1 MPLTRADA
9 EAWLDGYLPYALER
23 GNIAGAVVVIVK
35 DGQVLLQKGYGYA
48 DVGARKPV
56 DPETTMFR
64 PGSVSKLFTWTAV
77 MQQVEQGKIDLDHD
91 VNEYLDFKI
100 PPFQGKPVTMRNLMT
115 HTGGFE
121 EWIKNLIG
129 AEPTPEIPLRTML
142 TGHVPGRIFPPGQ
155 VPAYS
160 NFGATLAGYIVQRVS
175 GQTFDDYVDQ
185 HIFAPL
191 DMQHASFRE
200 PLPPNLAPL
209 MSKAYELA
217 SGPPK
222 PFEIVHPAPA
232 GSSAVTGADMAHFLI
247 AHLQDGEYHGQAHPA
262 GERPHR
268 RCTTRRRRSSRRCTA
283 CCSVSI
289 RWTATGIRSSATPA
303 TRAGSIASSTSIPD
317 DHVGVFVSLNSL
329 GSGGSP
335 ASIRHALYAGFTDRY
350 FPGPGPQGHVDPATA
365 RADAAK
371 IAGHYLSSRREQ
383 TNFLSLLNLIGQAKI
398 SADADG
404 HITASNVLGVSSQP
418 KQFEE
423 IAPFVWRE
431 IDGKERLAAKLE
443 GGAVTMWGED
453 SDSAVEVSQP
463 APWYENAGW
472 LLPAVIAAVAALLL
486 TGLLWPV
493 TAIVRRQ
500 LPQRLSRCEA
510 LPPTASASSASPR
523 WPRDCSCRPGSPSK
537 CTCSLPSQVSAAM
550 DPAIMTLHVLSIVL
564 FPLAVL
570 AALWDFVVIWRTR
583 AGWGSWW
590 ARLWSTVLLL
600 SSIVLAYAG
609 VLFPPDR
616 PWCRFLNPSLWTAA
630 VTEPLA
636 AEAVRQ
642 LVLPTPYLLFL
653 GDVRDAGYRQDRIRP
668 ARLGAAALRR
678 RVRLAGG
685 RCHDRAGRALA
696 GGGAC
701 TRCARPGHRRR
712 QRRRRARCDL
722 GRRTRPGAARRLGHR
737 QRHARAARLGPGA
750 GGSGRTPRPPA

>member
-1 MPLTRADA
+1 MPRSGGASPMRSRVMAAAVWAAVAVRATAGFAQQAPSLVPPVAAPVVSSPAAPSAQASAPLTRADV

-56 DPETTMFR
+56 DAETTMFR

-142 TGHVPGRIFPPGQ
+142 AGHVPARIFPPGQ

-175 GQTFDDYVDQ
+175 SQTFDDYVEQ

-191 DMQHASFRE
+191 NMQHASFRE
-200 PLPPNLAPL
+200 PLPPKLAPL
-209 MSKAYELA
+209 MSKGYELA

-232 GSSAVTGADMAHFLI
+232 GSSSVSGADMAHFLI
-247 AHLQDGEYHGQAHPA
+247 AHLQDGEYDGQRILQTTTAQAMHNTVTTIIPPLHNMLLGFYQMDRNGHKIVGHA
-262 GERPHR
+262 GD
-268 RCTTRRRRSSRRCTA
+268 TRWFHSEFYLY
-283 CCSVSI
+283 
-289 RWTATGIRSSATPA
+289 
-303 TRAGSIASSTSIPD
+303 PD
-317 DHVGVFVSLNSL
+317 DHVGVFVSLNSV

-335 ASIRHALYAGFTDRY
+335 GSIRHALYAGFTDRY

-383 TNFLSLLNLIGQAKI
+383 TNFLSLLNLIGQSKI
-398 SADADG
+398 SADQDG

-443 GGAVTMWGED
+443 SGAVAMWGED

-472 LLPAVIAAVAALLL
+472 LLPALIASVAALLL

-493 TAIVRRQ
+493 TAIVRR
-500 LPQRLSRCEA
+500 RYNAAFA
-510 LPPTASASSASPR
+510 LRGASAYSFRLVRLASLAAGCLMAA
-523 WPRDCSCRPGSPSK
+523 WLG
-537 CTCSLPSQVSAAM
+537 TEIYMITAFVVSDAV
-550 DPAIMTLHVLSIVL
+550 DPVIETLHVLSIVL

-590 ARLWSTVLLL
+590 ARLWSTIVLL
-600 SSIVLAYAG
+600 SSIVLAWTG
-609 VLFPPDR
+609 VLFH
-616 PWCRFLNPSLWTAA
+616 L
-630 VTEPLA
+630 
-636 AEAVRQ
+636 
-642 LVLPTPYLLFL
+642 
-653 GDVRDAGYRQDRIRP
+653 I
-668 ARLGAAALRR
+668 
-678 RVRLAGG
+678 
-685 RCHDRAGRALA
+685 
-696 GGGAC
+696 
-701 TRCARPGHRRR
+701 
-712 QRRRRARCDL
+712 DL
-722 GRRTRPGAARRLGHR
+722 GIDF
-737 QRHARAARLGPGA
+737 
-750 GGSGRTPRPPA
+750 